1 MARIKVLL
9 IGTFSE
15 KGAISIEPQNEIEF
29 ERLPDKAAL
38 QALIRTLP
46 PPPFHVILCGA
57 ELVGMGL
64 IEMGQTLRM
73 LYPFS
78 QIFYIGEGTSN
89 YDKKDLLKNGFTNLF
104 ALPEEESA
112 FKGILNRALL
122 EAEAR
127 LYAPIRLIDVQ
138 VGTRINFEI
147 RLYLPRNNRFI
158 PYISNGD
165 IFDFNRLE
173 RLKTFQVNTLFVPI
187 SDIQKFRDY
196 SAQRLYDLEKEID
209 DLSSEEKEVKLKSS
223 VNVLIQGLVHESTS
237 KLLNPEKKSVETIR
251 KIIEHYLT
259 LKFPGDWQQKIRSIA
274 VAGGD
279 IFEHGSNV
287 SAYAALFSLALKVGD
302 QKALATA
309 GILHDLGL
317 AYLPQKLQ
325 NSPTAKMSMDDF
337 KLYKTHPELSLKL
350 LQERGLEISDVCR
363 DAILYHHV
371 RWDGGGYPK
380 DVQGRRP
387 SVEIQILALANRFDE
402 LTCVKESS
410 SPSLRQTLDQIEL
423 ENIAEPELVKKLRE
437 IIFKAEGL

>member
-89 YDKKDLLKNGFTNLF
+89 YDKKDLLKNGFTNSF

-187 SDIQKFRDY
+187 SEIQKFRDY

-223 VNVLIQGLVHESTS
+223 VNV
-237 KLLNPEKKSVETIR
+237 
-251 KIIEHYLT
+251 
-259 LKFPGDWQQKIRSIA
+259 
-274 VAGGD
+274 
-279 IFEHGSNV
+279 
-287 SAYAALFSLALKVGD
+287 
-302 QKALATA
+302 
-309 GILHDLGL
+309 
-317 AYLPQKLQ
+317 
-325 NSPTAKMSMDDF
+325 
-337 KLYKTHPELSLKL
+337 
-350 LQERGLEISDVCR
+350 
-363 DAILYHHV
+363 
-371 RWDGGGYPK
+371 
-380 DVQGRRP
+380 
-387 SVEIQILALANRFDE
+387 
-402 LTCVKESS
+402 
-410 SPSLRQTLDQIEL
+410 
-423 ENIAEPELVKKLRE
+423 
-437 IIFKAEGL
+437 FKA

>member
-1 MARIKVLL
+1 M
-9 IGTFSE
+9 
-15 KGAISIEPQNEIEF
+15 
-29 ERLPDKAAL
+29 
-38 QALIRTLP
+38 
-46 PPPFHVILCGA
+46 
-57 ELVGMGL
+57 
-64 IEMGQTLRM
+64 
-73 LYPFS
+73 
-78 QIFYIGEGTSN
+78 
-89 YDKKDLLKNGFTNLF
+89 
-104 ALPEEESA
+104 
-112 FKGILNRALL
+112 
-122 EAEAR
+122 
-127 LYAPIRLIDVQ
+127 
-138 VGTRINFEI
+138 
-147 RLYLPRNNRFI
+147 
-158 PYISNGD
+158 
-165 IFDFNRLE
+165 
-173 RLKTFQVNTLFVPI
+173 
-187 SDIQKFRDY
+187 
-196 SAQRLYDLEKEID
+196 
-209 DLSSEEKEVKLKSS
+209 
-223 VNVLIQGLVHESTS
+223 HESTS